1 MIRHAVLQLKPEK
14 GQISKNLQHIAQ
26 ALSELRSYKPQV
38 AVLPEAFLMG
48 YFLQGGV
55 RELAMTREELAERLE
70 AIYQSLSWGEPLDLI
85 VGFYELDSG
94 VYYNS
99 AAYFE
104 LGGRGLLHVHRKV
117 FLPTYGVFDE
127 ERYISRGSR
136 IQAFDT
142 RYGRVALLICE
153 DFWHSI
159 TGTIAALDGAEII
172 YVPSASPA
180 RGFAGGEPANVTRWK
195 SLCQAVAAEHG
206 VYVVLS
212 SLVGLEAGKG
222 LAGGSVVAGPEGNL
236 LAQAPAFEEAALIA
250 EIDLERLAPVRYDNP
265 LLPDLEGGLPLLM
278 NDLQRVMS
286 QPGKT
291 GKALRIAHAKKAE
304 RV

>member
-14 GQISKNLQHIAQ
+14 GQIRKNLQHIAQ

-55 RELAMTREELAERLE
+55 RELAMTREELSERLGVM
-70 AIYQSLSWGEPLDLI
+70 YQSLDWGEPLDLI

-127 ERYISRGSR
+127 ERYISRGNR

-153 DFWHSI
+153 DFWHSL
-159 TGTIAALDGAEII
+159 TATIAAK
-172 YVPSASPA
+172 PRKP
-180 RGFAGGEPANVTRWK
+180 
-195 SLCQAVAAEHG
+195 
-206 VYVVLS
+206 
-212 SLVGLEAGKG
+212 EA
-222 LAGGSVVAGPEGNL
+222 PRE
-236 LAQAPAFEEAALIA
+236 
-250 EIDLERLAPVRYDNP
+250 
-265 LLPDLEGGLPLLM
+265 
-278 NDLQRVMS
+278 
-286 QPGKT
+286 
-291 GKALRIAHAKKAE
+291 
-304 RV
+304 